1 MTLGKKAALTI
12 FLVLLVDQIVK
23 IWIKTHMQL
32 YDDTRVFDWFY
43 IRFVENNGMA
53 FGIELGGS
61 FGKLILSIFRLI
73 AIGAIIWYLI
83 SIVKNKSSLG
93 LVLSVSLILAGA
105 LGNLIDSA
113 FYGMIF
119 KSSNGQVA
127 QLLPAEGGYSSFLHG
142 RVVDMLYF
150 PLIESTFPHWIPFF
164 GGESF
169 VFFSPVFN
177 ISDSAI
183 TVGVA
188 VILLFQKKFFKE

>member
-1 MTLGKKAALTI
+1 MSLGKKAALTI

-32 YDDTRVFDWFY
+32 YDDIRVFDWFY

-61 FGKLILSIFRLI
+61 FGKLILSIFRLV
-73 AIGAIIWYLI
+73 AIGAIIFYLFNI
-83 SIVKNKSSLG
+83 IKNKAHAG
-93 LVLSVSLILAGA
+93 LIISVAFILAGA
-105 LGNLIDSA
+105 LGNLVDSA
-113 FYGMIF
+113 FYGIIF
-119 KSSNGQVA
+119 NSSNSQIA
-127 QLLPAEGGYSSFLHG
+127 QLFPAEGGYSSFLHG

-150 PLIESTFPHWIPFF
+150 PLIESTFPHWVPFY

-183 TVGVA
+183 TIGVA
-188 VILLFQKKFFKE
+188 IILLFQKKFFKE

>member
-1 MTLGKKAALTI
+1 MSLGKKAALTI
-12 FLVLLVDQIVK
+12 FLVLLIDQIVK

-32 YDDTRVFDWFY
+32 YDDIRIFDWFY

-73 AIGAIIWYLI
+73 AIGAIIWYLFNI
-83 SIVKNKSSLG
+83 IKNKAHTG
-93 LVLSVSLILAGA
+93 LIISVALILAGA

-113 FYGMIF
+113 FYGIIF
-119 KSSNGQVA
+119 NNSNSQIA
-127 QLLPAEGGYSSFLHG
+127 QIFPVGGGYSSFLHG

-150 PLIESTFPHWIPFF
+150 PLIESTFPHWVPFY

-188 VILLFQKKFFKE
+188 IILLFQKKFFKE